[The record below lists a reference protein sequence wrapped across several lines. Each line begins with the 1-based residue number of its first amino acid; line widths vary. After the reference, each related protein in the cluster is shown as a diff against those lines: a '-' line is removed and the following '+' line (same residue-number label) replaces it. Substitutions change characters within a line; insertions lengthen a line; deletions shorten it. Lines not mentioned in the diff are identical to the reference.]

1 MEEYVL
7 TSFLFE
13 DIYCIWRKQYALF
26 YMEVIETTDHLFLH
40 CFVVQ
45 KPYVKPIFDMV
56 ELTMVHVDEL
66 LFKWY
71 FLEK

>member
-1 MEEYVL
+1 
-7 TSFLFE
+7 
-13 DIYCIWRKQYALF
+13 
-26 YMEVIETTDHLFLH
+26 MEVIETTDHLFYIVLL
-40 CFVVQ
+40 FRNRET
-45 KPYVKPIFDMV
+45 VKPIFDMV